1 MALSTTQTPYRPFD
15 MAYGANVITLTGIT
29 PSQQKYALQVTVV
42 GQALPI
48 ADIRQSP
55 NRYGAAIFDIQN
67 ILQTQVQPTI
77 NNIDGLHYVA
87 PPGFAQQNTR
97 LQIANGELVQ
107 YQLSYTTETNGQL
120 DDPFFVSP
128 IIYTTLGGSKEYY
141 QVPFDEGSEFIPI
154 VDADPATGCTD
165 INYWA
170 RPLSDNT
177 WTIADTETGDN
188 LLTYNGGYP
197 SPGGIDVHNVYL
209 DDQNTKSFWQTISR
223 IGGSGTPN
231 AAVQGLEG
239 WWILQVGAS
248 GTIFNTTFLAN
259 TQSNGGG
266 PNVTL
271 GQGLIPSGNFN
282 VVTIATGPAN
292 FPQGSL
298 SANCTHYYIVPV
310 LYTPISPTNCAT
322 DEQSQVPVMS
332 ESAWRTQRYNVVHT
346 KNYNMATEPP
356 TLLGID
362 QTQPC
367 NDYPHIQFAWMNSL
381 GYRDQFTFTKRNEKK
396 INTKR
401 NNFLKEAADYNDTRY
416 IVDKQSRGFTT
427 FSQSIKEDWTATS
440 GYMNDEEAQLLESM
454 FKSPSVNVRF
464 STGEYANEWLP
475 INLISSSYTEKTYRK
490 DRLFQYT
497 VNYKLANNIKSQR
510 G

>member
-1 MALSTTQTPYRPFD
+1 MAVYTTQTPYRPFD
-15 MAYGANVITLTGIT
+15 MAYGANTITLNGIT
-29 PSQQKYALQVTVV
+29 PSQQKYALQITVV

-55 NRYGAAIFDIQN
+55 NRYAKAIFDIQN
-67 ILQTQVQPTI
+67 ILQTQVEPSK
-77 NNIDGLHYVA
+77 NNIDALHYST
-87 PPGFAQQNTR
+87 GFAQQNTR
-97 LQIANGELVQ
+97 MRIANGELVQ
-107 YQLSYTTETNGQL
+107 YQIAYTTETNGNL
-120 DDPFFVSP
+120 DAPFTVSP
-128 IIYTTLGGSKEYY
+128 IVYTTLGGSKEYW
-141 QVPFDEGSEFIPI
+141 QVPYDEGSEFIPI
-154 VDADPATGCTD
+154 VDADVNGCTD

-188 LLTYNGGYP
+188 LLTANGGYP

-209 DDQNTKSFWQTISR
+209 DDQCTKSFWQNIFR
-223 IGGSGTPN
+223 LAGAYPPN
-231 AAVQGLEG
+231 QAVQGLEG
-239 WWILQVGAS
+239 FWILQVGANGS
-248 GTIFNTTFLAN
+248 IFNTTFLAN

-282 VVTIATGPAN
+282 VITLATGPAN
-292 FPQGSL
+292 FPQGTL

-310 LYTPISPTNCAT
+310 LWTPLSPTNCTT
-322 DEQSQVPVMS
+322 DGQSQVPVMG
-332 ESAWRTQRYNVVHT
+332 EAAWRTQRYNVLE
-346 KNYNMATEPP
+346 K
-356 TLLGID
+356 
-362 QTQPC
+362 PC
-367 NDYPHIQFAWMNSL
+367 NDYPHVQFAWLNSE
-381 GYRDQFTFTKRNEKK
+381 GFRDQFTFTKRNEKK

-427 FSQSIKEDWTATS
+427 YSQSIKEDWTAMS

-454 FKSPSVNVRF
+454 FRSPEVNVRF
-464 STGEYANEWLP
+464 STGEYANEWIP